1 MVREPWQHRGSLA
14 EMFVPPPPDAARKTE
29 TD

>member
-14 EMFVPPPPDAARKTE
+14 ETFVTLPPEAARKTE